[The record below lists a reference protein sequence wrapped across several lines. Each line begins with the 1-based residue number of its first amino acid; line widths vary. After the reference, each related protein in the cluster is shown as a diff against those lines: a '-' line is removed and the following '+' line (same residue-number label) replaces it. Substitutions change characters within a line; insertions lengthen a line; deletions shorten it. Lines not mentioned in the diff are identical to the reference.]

1 MRIQVRAIF
10 RGRGMPPCNRG
21 SQPRVDGLGKGFLA
35 PRHRTHSLAAVFT
48 CQSFDETEIALQE
61 VDR

>member
-1 MRIQVRAIF
+1 
-10 RGRGMPPCNRG
+10 MPPCNRG
-21 SQPRVDGLGKGFLA
+21 SQHRVDGLGKGFLA